1 MSFSILLFATAQ
13 RKHLD
18 KIRFRYNGLHY
29 CISLIKCILDTI
41 GEISPLDISVLL
53 NEMR

>member
-1 MSFSILLFATAQ
+1 MSFSVLLFATAQ
-13 RKHLD
+13 RKYLD
-18 KIRFRYNGLHY
+18 KIRFRYNDPHY

-41 GEISPLDISVLL
+41 WEISPLDISILL